1 MRVLTI
7 VHQADAGAGVFGVQ
21 AEADGHE
28 LVEWVPAD
36 GAAPPLDGVEAAMA
50 FGGAM
55 HVDQEDV
62 HPWLRAD
69 KELIRE
75 LIARR
80 TPLLGVCLG
89 SQLIAEAAGAAPRRA
104 SRPEIGWHRIDLTD
118 EGAADPLLGEL
129 PRSFE
134 GFGWHSYEWPLPE
147 GAVALANSD
156 VCLQAFRLGDAP
168 AWGVQFHPEVARDSL
183 WHWLDHYDAD
193 EDAVRIGLDAEAL
206 RAESEGR
213 IGEWNA
219 VGRGIASR
227 FLREAEA
234 AIQE

>member
-7 VHQADAGAGVFGVQ
+7 VHQADAGSGVFGAQ

-28 LVEWVPAD
+28 LVEWVPAE
-36 GAAPPLDGVEAAMA
+36 GAPPALDGLMAAMV

-55 HVDQEDV
+55 DVDQEDE
-62 HPWLRAD
+62 HPWLRPD
-69 KELIRE
+69 KDLIRE

-89 SQLIAEAAGAAPRRA
+89 AQLVAEAAGAAPRRA
-104 SRPEIGWHRIDLTD
+104 SRPEIGWHRIELTKA
-118 EGAADPLLGEL
+118 GAADPLLGEL

-147 GAVALANSD
+147 DASALAHSE

-168 AWGVQFHPEVARDSL
+168 VWGVQFHPEVTRETL

-193 EDAVRIGLDAEAL
+193 ADAVRIGIDPEAI
-206 RAESEGR
+206 RVESEGR
-213 IGEWNA
+213 IRDWNQL
-219 VGRGIASR
+219 GRGIAAR

-234 AIQE
+234 ATPA